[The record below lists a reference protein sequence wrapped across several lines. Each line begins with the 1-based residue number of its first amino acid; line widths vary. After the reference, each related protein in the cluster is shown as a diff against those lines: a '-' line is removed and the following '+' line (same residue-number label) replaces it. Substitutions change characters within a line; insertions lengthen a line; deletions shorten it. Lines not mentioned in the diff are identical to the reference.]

1 MKTLHF
7 DLCGGASG
15 DMLTAGLLDAGV
27 PAEYLRQQLQR
38 LPMADE
44 FDLRIEER
52 NVGGFRGT
60 TVHVDI
66 PGHGHHRHD
75 HGGHDHDHHHDHG
88 GHDGHH
94 HHHDHEHEHDHDHH
108 HHHRN
113 LSDIEDIVKGAGFD
127 PGVTET
133 ILAVFRRLAK
143 AEAAVHGTTVEKI
156 HFHEVGAVDSIVDIC
171 AVCLGVAYLH
181 PDRITTTPL
190 PTGHGSIRSA
200 HGIIPLPAPA
210 TVELAKNTVALRPLN
225 VEGEL
230 TTPTAA
236 ALMAQLAGAVVDVPR
251 GTLTAAGTALGH
263 RVFEGHYNM
272 LRVMLLESG
281 DAAQTAGE
289 EAVMELATTID
300 DASPQTLAWTIQRLL
315 DSGALDAWLQPVIMK
330 KGRPGFVLTALCA
343 PGDADGLAALIFAET
358 DSLGIRRN
366 LLNRNTLQRCV
377 RSVETPYGEVRVKG
391 RRLPGDESIRWVP
404 EYDDC
409 AAAARHGGVPLNRV
423 MEACKQAA
431 VGLDWPE
438 S

>member
-27 PAEYLRQQLQR
+27 PAEYLRQHLQR

-44 FDLRIEER
+44 FSLRIEER
-52 NVGGFRGT
+52 TVGGFRGT

-66 PGHGHHRHD
+66 PD
-75 HGGHDHDHHHDHG
+75 H
-88 GHDGHH
+88 GHH
-94 HHHDHEHEHDHDHH
+94 HHHDHAHDHNGEHGKHHDHH
-108 HHHRN
+108 HDHHDRN
-113 LSDIEDIVKGAGFD
+113 LPDIEEIVKQAQFD
-127 PGVTET
+127 PAVTET

-171 AVCLGVAYLH
+171 AVCLGVACLN

-190 PTGHGSIRSA
+190 PTGYGSIRSA

-210 TVELAKNTVALRPLN
+210 TVELAKNTVALRAMD

-236 ALMAQLAGAVVDVPR
+236 ALMAQLAGAVVNAPQ
-251 GTLTAAGTALGH
+251 GNLIAAGTALGH
-263 RVFEGHYNM
+263 KVFEGHHNM
-272 LRVMLLESG
+272 LRVMLLESDG
-281 DAAQTAGE
+281 AAQVSGE
-289 EAVMELATTID
+289 ETVVELATTID
-300 DASPQTLAWTIQRLL
+300 DASPQTLAWTIRRLL

-343 PGDADGLAALIFAET
+343 PGDADGLEALIFAET
-358 DSLGIRRN
+358 DTLGVR
-366 LLNRNTLQRCV
+366 RNTLRRNILQRCIQTV
-377 RSVETPYGEVRVKG
+377 TTPYGALRVKG
-391 RRLPGDESIRWVP
+391 RKLPGDGEIRWIP

-409 AAAARHGGVPLNRV
+409 AAAAQQHGVSLNRV
-423 MEACKQAA
+423 MEACTRAA
-431 VGLDWPE
+431 AGLDWPE